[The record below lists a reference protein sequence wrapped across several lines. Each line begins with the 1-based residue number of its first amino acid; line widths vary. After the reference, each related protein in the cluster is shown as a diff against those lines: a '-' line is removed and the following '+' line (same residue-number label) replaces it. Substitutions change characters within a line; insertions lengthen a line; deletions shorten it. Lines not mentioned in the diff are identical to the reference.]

1 MVAHEDVVQRLTRI
15 ETKLDAA
22 LECDKDHEKRLR
34 AVEHRQWWM
43 SGAAAIIGVIA
54 SYFGHGFKV

>member
-1 MVAHEDVVQRLTRI
+1 MMEHVEVVQRLTRI

-22 LECDKDHEKRLR
+22 LECNQDHESRLR

-43 SGAAAIIGVIA
+43 SGVAAVIGFIA
-54 SYFGHGFKV
+54 SILGHSFRV

>member
-1 MVAHEDVVQRLTRI
+1 MVAHDEVVQRLTRI

-34 AVEHRQWWM
+34 GLEHKQWWL
-43 SGAAAIIGVIA
+43 SGVAAVAGFLA
-54 SYFGHGFKV
+54 SHFGPGFKL